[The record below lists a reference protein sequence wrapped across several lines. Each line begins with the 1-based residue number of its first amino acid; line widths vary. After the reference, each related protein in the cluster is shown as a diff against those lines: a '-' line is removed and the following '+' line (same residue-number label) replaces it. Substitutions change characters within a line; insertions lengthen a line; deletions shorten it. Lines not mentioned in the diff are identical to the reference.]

1 MENNKDKIFVGGDI
15 SGIQNFIYNITSRK
29 AAVSLKGRSAWL
41 DRYLRETC
49 DKILAIS
56 PHIEEVYCGGGKF
69 YLIAPNDESVKEKIE
84 QIHKEQEKYLWQEHN
99 GLLALNIAIVPYQD
113 SFGDNFTLANAEFAK
128 QKVRKFETLLKNGY
142 DEFFEVQ
149 KVGGTPQVCAVTG
162 IEGNTVPLDDDKDI
176 YVLPSVKK
184 QISDGYKLRE
194 KQGIKEDF
202 EDYAKGSY
210 LGVLRMDVDGLG
222 AAFRECKTK
231 EEYSTFSKDLTDF
244 FGEDGMLRKL
254 WYQIYHDQTDIIYA
268 GGDDLF
274 VVGTWNVVIDFAK
287 RIRDEF
293 VKQFPKN
300 TLSGGIAIVK
310 NRFPIAK
317 AAELAGDAEDAS
329 KHFVDGSNQKNAFT
343 MLGVTIS
350 WNEYDYVNQFKT
362 RFIELCDKG
371 NMPRSI
377 LHRIMQLNEIRKRGE
392 MRYLWNT
399 AYFLKRFSE
408 GKSEVIKSFCKDL
421 KDMQL
426 ITARN
431 YELIALACRWAEL
444 ELKCINK

>member
-15 SGIQNFIYNITSRK
+15 SGIQKFIYDISSKK
-29 AAVSLKGRSAWL
+29 AAASLKGRSAWL
-41 DRYLRETC
+41 DKYLRETC

-56 PHIEEVYCGGGKF
+56 SQMEEIYCGGGKF
-69 YLIAPNDESVKEKIE
+69 YLIAPNDESVKEQIEKIR
-84 QIHKEQEKYLWQEHN
+84 KEQEEFLWQEHN
-99 GLLALNIAIVPYQD
+99 GLLALNIAVVPNQD
-113 SFGDNFTLANAEFAK
+113 SFGDNFTLTNVEFAK
-128 QKVRKFETLLKNGY
+128 KKVRKFETLLKDGY

-162 IEGNTVPLDDDKDI
+162 VEGKTVPLDDDKDI
-176 YVLPSVKK
+176 RVLPSVKK
-184 QISDGYKLRE
+184 QITEGYKLRE

-254 WYQIYHDQTDIIYA
+254 WFQSYHDQTDIIYA

-274 VVGTWNVVIDFAK
+274 IVGTWNVVIDFAK

-317 AAELAGDAEDAS
+317 AAELAGEAEDAS
-329 KHFVDGSNQKNAFT
+329 KHFVDGNNLKNAFT

-350 WNEYDYVNQFKT
+350 WNEYNYVHQFKT

-399 AYFLKRFSE
+399 AYSLKRFCE
-408 GKSEVIKSFCKDL
+408 GKSDEIKSFCKDL
-421 KDMQL
+421 KDKQL

-444 ELKCINK
+444 ELRQ